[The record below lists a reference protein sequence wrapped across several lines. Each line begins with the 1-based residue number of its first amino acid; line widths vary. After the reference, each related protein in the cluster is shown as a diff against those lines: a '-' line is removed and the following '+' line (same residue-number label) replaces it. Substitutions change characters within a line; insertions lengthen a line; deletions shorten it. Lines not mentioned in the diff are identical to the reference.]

1 MEGLDITA
9 IIEIAGGAM
18 ILIYGLYQAFIK
30 VFGNIGYFKKKK
42 EERLQREREE
52 RKKEYKEFFEQGADE
67 IVEGVLKK
75 IDEVNEAQNERLDTL
90 ITSSNDLLRKEITN
104 AYYKYVTFKKMPR
117 YIKEGIYVLYKDY
130 KSQGGNS
137 FIDEI
142 FEEIKTW
149 EVVLTDIEARKKSN

>member
-1 MEGLDITA
+1 MEGLDVTA

-42 EERLQREREE
+42 EEKLKREKEE
-52 RKKEYKEFFEQGADE
+52 RKKEYKEFFEHGAED
-67 IVEGVLKK
+67 IVDGLLKK
-75 IDEVNEAQNERLDTL
+75 IKEINDEQNDRLDIL

-104 AYYKYVTFKKMPR
+104 AYYKYAPFKKMPR

-130 KSQGGNS
+130 KEQGGNS

-142 FEEIKTW
+142 FDEIKTW